1 MCTSCTAPELFA
13 CRDALDADQC
23 QTTCAGLG
31 CSGHQFNSGTDC
43 VATPQCYGDCCDAA
57 DSGCSQ
63 VPQAA
68 CTPGGFFFANSYCD
82 ASSCVAAPPSA
93 TPTATPTI
101 TGTSTST
108 ATATATATP
117 TATLVTATATASHT
131 PLPSATNTAT
141 TSTTPSAT
149 TTPTAT
155 LVTATATASHSPL
168 PSATNTT
175 TTSATPSAT
184 TTGTASLTPTPSVT
198 PSPSP
203 TSAGEL
209 SWLLDDVLRLTT
221 VFTPRGG
228 STFVHPRQG
237 HAHSL
242 DLQDSGGRFCTQAG
256 LFPQIRLALD
266 AQDCEDE
273 CFLGIFPPDSTSAIH
288 IAHLPALNRP
298 VGTFDVLIDTVIGCQ
313 PGQPPTTLRMVRA
326 VTYTGPGDCDGD
338 GDVAIEELLLGV
350 NIALGARP
358 SSDCLAQDLD
368 SDGAV
373 QIHELIAAVRA
384 ALGDAG

>member
-1 MCTSCTAPELFA
+1 MPNRLRLVVAILVTATAWAGAAGAGPPAGCCVCTSCTAPELFA
-13 CRDALDADQC
+13 CRDALDIDQC

-31 CSGHQFNSGTDC
+31 CSSHQFSSGTDC
-43 VATPQCYGDCCDAA
+43 IDTQQCYGDCCDAA

-82 ASSCVAAPPSA
+82 GSNCLAAQPSS
-93 TPTATPTI
+93 TPTATTTV
-101 TGTSTST
+101 TGTST
-108 ATATATATP
+108 ATATGTATR
-117 TATLVTATATASHT
+117 TDTLA
-131 PLPSATNTAT
+131 
-141 TSTTPSAT
+141 
-149 TTPTAT
+149 
-155 LVTATATASHSPL
+155 TATATASHSPL
-168 PSATNTT
+168 PSATNTA

-184 TTGTASLTPTPSVT
+184 TTGTASLTPTPSIT

-209 SWLLDDVLRLTT
+209 SWLLDDALCLTT

-256 LFPQIRLALD
+256 LFPQIRLALN

-313 PGQPPTTLRMVRA
+313 PGQPPTTLRMARA